1 MIDTKKSGIIV
12 TNDGWRVMQLSQLTH
27 PATQLIVNAMNHLH
41 HSFGDGS
48 TFALL
53 LCSSLMSECVY
64 WLYGTSV
71 EEMSTSG
78 STSGSMMTHTS
89 CHESVLCHDLYHVS
103 HVIVHEM
110 LPRLVIVDDYRD
122 CDDKNN
128 QMSLLLNSGDEV
140 NDKKSITGKYETVG
154 EMMELMIRQ
163 ILGTKHATAKFQ
175 AEIGPLL
182 VRVLRCE
189 GYDSLLDMKLSCDNE
204 KKKNEDEKDPVIESD
219 FTRVVQQPLSTTI
232 VKMANSDLTKSSVMP
247 QTTIVIG
254 QYLSSM
260 DHVTTRTKVNKMKK
274 VNICICTFDF
284 QFPRTVS
291 GMKQNITSADA
302 FRTMDQIHEEYY
314 QALVD
319 RFVKHKVQVCFTT
332 DSRTPLRLAQ
342 LMSEAS
348 IHLVLLPDVMTDKE
362 LLSLVRGCQVPRIIT
377 HTSILNRSPETTSL
391 CGQVDEF
398 KMVTIRQSLCR
409 FYIKCNQSNNMSI
422 VLKGP
427 TMEFLNEIEIAVVD
441 TLKVCRTVLSG
452 HLPAAFV
459 RGGGCVESQLISMID
474 SYVKE
479 HLLENTTLG
488 QVFGLF
494 SRSLNVIP
502 KTLIANSLPLY
513 NGIVLQNELNE
524 LHNRSS
530 KLREVNPCCKNDND
544 VIESLLLKQNI
555 IQASVDLVCAL
566 LKVDALIVQKSV
578 FEQ

>member
-1 MIDTKKSGIIV
+1 
-12 TNDGWRVMQLSQLTH
+12 
-27 PATQLIVNAMNHLH
+27 
-41 HSFGDGS
+41 
-48 TFALL
+48 
-53 LCSSLMSECVY
+53 
-64 WLYGTSV
+64 
-71 EEMSTSG
+71 
-78 STSGSMMTHTS
+78 
-89 CHESVLCHDLYHVS
+89 
-103 HVIVHEM
+103 
-110 LPRLVIVDDYRD
+110 
-122 CDDKNN
+122 
-128 QMSLLLNSGDEV
+128 
-140 NDKKSITGKYETVG
+140 
-154 EMMELMIRQ
+154 
-163 ILGTKHATAKFQ
+163 
-175 AEIGPLL
+175 
-182 VRVLRCE
+182 
-189 GYDSLLDMKLSCDNE
+189 
-204 KKKNEDEKDPVIESD
+204 
-219 FTRVVQQPLSTTI
+219 LSTTI